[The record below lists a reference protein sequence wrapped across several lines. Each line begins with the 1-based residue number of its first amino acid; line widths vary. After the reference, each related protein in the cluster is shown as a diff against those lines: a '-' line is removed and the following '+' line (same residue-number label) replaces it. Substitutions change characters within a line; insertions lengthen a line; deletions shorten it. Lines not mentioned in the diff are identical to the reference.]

1 MVNTNYRAV
10 LLAGAMLTA
19 GAWSAMAALPD
30 PLYEGPVNYTGD
42 YVGSYSYNADTG
54 AMTIHGCG
62 SDIWGTSD
70 SFYYVYTTLE
80 EDTDFD
86 YVVKATD
93 LQGNSGD
100 DGWTKAGLMVR
111 ASVGYTWDPETGE
124 VNGLDME
131 GGARYFCVQ
140 TQRTSGS
147 SNSKWITQW
156 RPENDLSVTDDYSK
170 RYGNY
175 TWPQWLRLRKIGTT
189 YYGIVSSDGE
199 NWEKLWSE
207 DSSTWSEG
215 PLVPYE
221 GATPLAIGVFVTSH
235 NADSNDSTL
244 TAYDFQAFPQT
255 PVAFENAL
263 EDKEITAGTTYK
275 FEAKVS
281 GYNPFTYVWK
291 KDGKVIA
298 QGTELFANSFSYKIE
313 AAKISDSGTYSLE
326 VTNTANGQTTT
337 KTSSAKL
344 TVVTD
349 VKAPEILSAQAFE
362 NTVGI
367 TFNEAVDSASA
378 TQAANYTVAGKTV
391 TQVEQRTSDRVTLIL
406 NSKVNTGDSVDVTV
420 KNVADLSGNKITE
433 ATATAAA
440 DFALSV
446 TGKPFTAGYAEAMGG
461 DGFFINNQG
470 LVNWG
475 DYDEDTFVYKT
486 FTGDFDIRMRVLDQS
501 YTTQW
506 GRAGLQIRTALDNGK
521 AAPHSAYMEVHHTPM
536 KMMNWDDSIGG
547 YTEPV
552 DNIHGTEQDDYRF
565 AIDSN
570 YRANT
575 GGSTADSGHIFSFV
589 VDGVRTTVGNFY
601 LNDGEMWLRIGRVG
615 KVLNAYYGIKF
626 GGEISWTRINSQTI
640 NDLGTVAY
648 GGPHYGI
655 EGNNFGATAGLTN
668 EFKNPTTY
676 FFMSAAN
683 YEEGYLE
690 PVELLRSPVS
700 KNIKAPAPFSLTVT
714 ATGDP
719 LTYQWY
725 KDGKPIEGAI
735 FATYSVDPSKGS
747 DSGEYYCEVMNFG
760 SGAPNKGTSI
770 ISETATVVVEEDT
783 TAPTVT
789 GCSYY
794 AGDKSVTLTFSE
806 TLEATSATTPA
817 NYTVIAPDGKELA
830 INNLTL
836 SNNYKTAHF
845 YCDGL
850 EDGVA
855 YNVVLG
861 KITDPSGNEIAHND
875 VTFTTTVYLNG
886 AIANY
891 YNYSSDSYIDAIADF
906 ITTVSNGTAPS
917 EKISYDYLETPSAR
931 GDYYCVY
938 FKGLLVAPETGN
950 YRFAVCSDDY
960 SQLYLSTDATAAN
973 KVLVSEQTAWNNYR
987 GFDTGAGGS
996 AAPTQSGDIYLEAGK
1011 NYYFEAYMIEMS
1023 GGDNFSVA
1031 WSLPSQGP
1039 TRVPDNAT
1047 PISAA
1052 YVLNLEAEVNPAN
1065 TTLEIVSQPPA
1076 TVTAYEN
1083 GAVELPVV
1091 VNYSSDLGDVAPTY
1105 NWYVKNDNLT
1115 SGAWMP
1121 VSSVAFTD
1129 PASVSGANTS
1139 TLQFKKLQGWEH
1151 SGVYRLDMVLAGKT
1165 LSSQEI
1171 TLNVVSDTE
1180 APTAKVKGNNTMEN
1194 LTVEFSEVVSGLEDP
1209 SSYIIDGL
1217 SVLDVSYNEEMTIA
1231 FLQTTRQEEGKVYNV
1246 KFQNIFDTVGNM
1258 IPSNYSTSFTS
1269 FVWVPGYT
1277 LLECFDVE
1285 TLFVDLFDT
1294 IHWTPELNA
1303 YQVPAQAGKYVEI
1316 LKTTFDQDNC
1326 TERVSGYLV
1335 PAESGTYEFAGS
1347 CDDDFKLWI
1356 SPTESI
1362 YDMSDSV
1369 VCWEEGWNSS
1379 GERMYDWSGATGTYG
1394 TTPIDLQ
1401 AGQKYFFTVALREG
1415 TGGDFVSLTWRLL
1428 PNAMQANGTAPILTG
1443 NLLGMY
1449 IDGEACELTIT
1460 KQPEDVTGKAGDSVS
1475 VSVEAT
1481 TVNPLN
1487 APISYQ
1493 WYVNGQ
1499 PVDGATAAT
1508 LTFTLTPEMNGALG
1522 YCELSIPGKTVKT
1535 HEAKIT
1541 VEADSEQVYPMSAS
1555 GVNNT
1560 VVVAF
1565 DKPVDPE
1572 SATNIANYT
1581 VTGATVESAAMHAN
1595 SENVVELKVSGEL
1608 NDIILVTVSNVKNL
1622 SGLPMSA
1629 PVMIEGG
1636 YCDMGYT
1643 ILNPSGAATAYA
1655 TVELDG
1661 SYTLYAG
1668 GGDYWNDTEYGCL
1681 YLYEEVEGDF
1691 DVVLCVE
1698 SIENNNVWS
1707 KAGLAFRAT
1716 LDGNSPH
1723 VSMLATPERVQMTYR
1738 PTAGAASLEDSTV
1751 RNYGSVT
1758 YPSNWIRLKRVG
1770 GLFTAYRSL
1779 DGNYWTYVGEANEDK
1794 VQLPAAG
1801 YLGIVYSTQDQDNY
1815 HTAVVSGYN
1824 SQYVAP
1830 ALPTPDP
1837 SDYTFTMVGYQDG
1850 GVEGFYD
1857 YDAETGMFS
1866 VWGCGS
1872 DVWGT
1877 EDHFSFLYRPAPEGD
1892 FSLTVKLNNF
1902 PASSN
1907 EWAKAGLMV
1916 RESAAD
1922 GTFPNNSRYV
1932 AMHSQRPYSPGNTS
1946 YRSAWRPTIGLN
1958 VDDAHSMSG
1967 PTYSYPCW
1975 MRLSREGTATRGYIS
1990 YDGINWEQYL
2000 ETYTGEWLDGDLGT
2014 DLPLYI
2020 GMFVTSHTTESS
2032 DACAYFSD
2040 VTFVGGD
2047 VPPPVSDL
2055 ELTYSVEGDE
2065 LVLRW
2070 EAASGASLEVAPTAD
2085 SVNWTIIHGELV
2097 GGAYQAR
2104 VPMTDA
2110 EAYYRL
2116 VK

>member
-1 MVNTNYRAV
+1 
-10 LLAGAMLTA
+10 MLTA

-30 PLYEGPVNYTGD
+30 PLYQSPVNYTGD
-42 YVGSYSYNADTG
+42 YVGSYSFNADTG

-80 EDTDFD
+80 QDTDFD
-86 YVVKATD
+86 YVVKATN
-93 LQGNSGD
+93 LLGNSGD

-111 ASVGYTWDPETGE
+111 ESVGYTYDETTWE
-124 VNGLDME
+124 PNGLDMK

-156 RPENDLSVTDDYSK
+156 RPEEDLNVTDDYSK

-207 DSSTWSEG
+207 DSGNWSEG
-215 PLVPYE
+215 PLAPIE
-221 GATPLAIGVFVTSH
+221 GASPLAIGVFVTAH
-235 NADSNDSTL
+235 NASSNDSEL

-263 EDKEITAGTTYK
+263 EDEEITAGTTYK

-298 QGTELFANSFSYKIE
+298 QGTELFANSFSYKID

-349 VKAPEILSAQAFE
+349 VKAPEIESVQAFE

-406 NSKVNTGDSVDVTV
+406 NSKVNTGASVDVTV

-433 ATATAAA
+433 VTATATA

-446 TGKPFTAGYAEAMGG
+446 TGKPFTPGYAEAMGG

-486 FTGDFDIRMRVLDQS
+486 FTGDFDMRMRVLDQS

-521 AAPHSAYMEVHHTPM
+521 AAPHSAYMEIHHTPM
-536 KMMNWDDSIGG
+536 KMMDWSDSLGG
-547 YTEPV
+547 YTDPY
-552 DNIHGTEQDDYRF
+552 DNIHGVEQDDYRF

-575 GGSTADSGHIFSFV
+575 GGTTGDSGHILSFV
-589 VDGVRTTVGNFY
+589 VDGVRTTPGNLY

-615 KVLNAYYGIKF
+615 KVINAYYGIKS
-626 GGEISWTRINSQTI
+626 GGEVSWTRINSQTL

-648 GGPHYGI
+648 AGPHYGI

-690 PVELLRSPVS
+690 PVALQRSPVS
-700 KNIKAPAPFSLTVT
+700 KSIKAPAPFSLTVT

-760 SGAPNKGTSI
+760 SGAPDKGTSV
-770 ISETATVVVEEDT
+770 ISETVTVTVEEDT

-789 GCSYY
+789 SCSYY

-806 TLEATSATTPA
+806 TLEATSAATPA
-817 NYTVIAPDGKELA
+817 NYTVVAPDGKELA
-830 INNLTL
+830 INNLTI
-836 SNNYKTAHF
+836 SNNNKTAHF

-850 EDGVA
+850 ENGVN
-855 YNVVLG
+855 YNIAFG
-861 KITDPSGNEIAHND
+861 KITDPSGNEISHAD

-891 YNYSSDSYIDAIADF
+891 YNYDSDPGALADF
-906 ITTVSNGTAPS
+906 ITTVANGTAPS
-917 EKISYDYLETPSAR
+917 EKISYDYLEIPTNVK
-931 GDYYCVY
+931 DHFCVY
-938 FKGLLVAPETGN
+938 FKGLLIAPETGN
-950 YRFAVCSDDY
+950 YRFAVSSDDY

-973 KVLVSEQTAWNNYR
+973 KTLVAEQTSWCNTR
-987 GFDTGAGGS
+987 GFDTGNGGT
-996 AAPTQSGDIYLEAGK
+996 APTQSGDIYLEAGK
-1011 NYYFEAYMIEMS
+1011 NYYFEAYMLENE
-1023 GGDNFSVA
+1023 GGDNFAVA

-1039 TRVPDNAT
+1039 TRVPDDAT

-1083 GAVELPVV
+1083 GAASLPVV
-1091 VNYSSDLGDVAPTY
+1091 VNYTSDLGDVAPKYT
-1105 NWYVKNDNLT
+1105 WYLKNDTLT
-1115 SGAWMP
+1115 GGAWLP
-1121 VSSVAFTD
+1121 VNSVTFTEST
-1129 PASVSGANTS
+1129 SVSGANTS
-1139 TLQFKKLQGWEH
+1139 TLQFRNLQGWEH

-1171 TLNVVSDTE
+1171 TLNVVTDTD
-1180 APTAKVKGNNTMEN
+1180 APTAKITGNNTMEN
-1194 LTVEFSEVVSGLEDP
+1194 ITVEFSEVVAGLDDP
-1209 SSYIIDGL
+1209 SNYIIDGL
-1217 SVLDVSYNEEMTIA
+1217 TVLNATANETMTVA
-1231 FLQTTRQEEGKVYNV
+1231 FLQTTRQEESKVYNV
-1246 KFQNIFDTVGNM
+1246 KFQNIYDNAGNM
-1258 IPSNYSTSFTS
+1258 IPSNYSASFTS

-1277 LLECFDVE
+1277 LLECFEVE
-1285 TLFVDLFDT
+1285 TPAVDLYDVVF
-1294 IHWTPELNA
+1294 WTPALNP
-1303 YQVPAQAGKYVEI
+1303 YQEDPSTKTIVLPQAGKYVEI

-1326 TERVSGYLV
+1326 TERVSGYIV

-1362 YDMSDSV
+1362 YDMSDDV
-1369 VCWEEGWNSS
+1369 VCWEEGWNSA
-1379 GERMYDWSGATGTYG
+1379 GERVYDWKNADGNLVNHGTN
-1394 TTPIDLQ
+1394 PIDLQ
-1401 AGQKYFFTVALREG
+1401 AGQKYFFTAALREG
-1415 TGGDFVSLTWRLL
+1415 GGGDFVSLTWRLL
-1428 PNAMQANGTAPILTG
+1428 PNPMQANGTAPILTG
-1443 NLLGMY
+1443 DLLGMY
-1449 IDGEACELTIT
+1449 IDGDACVLTIT
-1460 KQPEDVTGKAGDSVS
+1460 KQPEDITAKAGDSVS
-1475 VSVEAT
+1475 VAVEAT
-1481 TVNPLN
+1481 TSNPLN

-1493 WYVNGQ
+1493 WYLNGQ
-1499 PVDGATAAT
+1499 PVDGATAAA
-1508 LTFTLTPEMNGALG
+1508 LTFTLTPEMNGATG
-1522 YCELSIPGKTVKT
+1522 YCELSIPGKTVKS

-1541 VEADSEQVYPMSAS
+1541 VEADSEQVYPVAVS
-1555 GVNNT
+1555 GVDNT

-1572 SATNIANYT
+1572 SATTIANYT
-1581 VTGATVESAAMHAN
+1581 VAGAIVESAAMHAN

-1608 NDIILVTVSNVKNL
+1608 GDIIVVTIGSVKNL

-1629 PVMIEGG
+1629 PVTLEGG
-1636 YCDMGYT
+1636 YCSMDYT
-1643 ILNPSGAATAYA
+1643 VLNPDGAATAYA
-1655 TVELDG
+1655 TVGTDG
-1661 SYTLYAG
+1661 TYTLHGG
-1668 GGDYWNDTEYGCL
+1668 GGDYWGKTEVGCL
-1681 YLYEEVEGDF
+1681 FLYEEVEGDF

-1698 SIENNNVWS
+1698 GIENNNQWS
-1707 KAGLAFRAT
+1707 KAGLAFRST
-1716 LDGNSPH
+1716 LDANSTH
-1723 VSMLATPERVQMTYR
+1723 ASMLATPVRVQMTYR
-1738 PTAGAASLEDSTV
+1738 PTAGADSLEDSTD
-1751 RNYGSVT
+1751 RNYDSVT

-1770 GLFTAYRSL
+1770 NLFTAYRSL
-1779 DGNYWTYVGEANEDK
+1779 DGNYWTYVGEVTEAMA
-1794 VQLPAAG
+1794 QLPAAG

-1815 HTAVVSGYN
+1815 HTAVVSNYN

-1837 SDYTFTMVGYQDG
+1837 SDYTFTMVGYEDG

-1872 DVWGT
+1872 DIWGT
-1877 EDHFSFLYRPAPEGD
+1877 NDHFSFLYRPVPAGD
-1892 FSLTVKLNNF
+1892 FSLTVKLNDF
-1902 PASSN
+1902 PATSN
-1907 EWAKAGLMV
+1907 GWAKAGLMV

-1922 GTFPNNSRYV
+1922 GTFPNDSRYV
-1932 AMHSQRPYSPGNTS
+1932 VMHSQRAYNTS
-1946 YRSAWRPTIGLN
+1946 NGQFRSAWRPTIGLN

-1967 PTYSYPCW
+1967 PNYSYPCW

-2014 DLPLYI
+2014 ELPLYI
-2020 GMFVTSHTTESS
+2020 GMFVTSHDMNSS

-2047 VPPPVSDL
+2047 VPPPVGDL
-2055 ELTYSVEGDE
+2055 ELSYSIEGDN

-2085 SVNWTIIHGELV
+2085 SANWTILQGEFV

-2104 VPMTDA
+2104 VPMTDDA
-2110 EAYYRL
+2110 AYYRL

>member
-1 MVNTNYRAV
+1 
-10 LLAGAMLTA
+10 MLTA
-19 GAWSAMAALPD
+19 GALSAMAALPD
-30 PLYEGPVNYTGD
+30 PLYEGPVNYTGSAN
-42 YVGSYSYNADTG
+42 GSFSYDEGTG
-54 AMTIHGCG
+54 QMTVVGCG
-62 SDIWGTSD
+62 ADIWGTSD
-70 SFYYVYTTLE
+70 SFYYVYTAVE

-86 YVVKATD
+86 YVIKATS
-93 LQGNSGD
+93 LLGESNS
-100 DGWTKAGLMVR
+100 WMKAGLMAR
-111 ASVGYTWDPETGE
+111 QSMGYTYDETTWDP
-124 VNGLDME
+124 NGLDIE

-140 TQRTSGS
+140 TQKTSGS
-147 SNSKWITQW
+147 SNTKWITQW
-156 RPENDLSVTDDYSK
+156 RPTEDQDVNDNTSK

-175 TWPQWLRLRKIGTT
+175 TWPQWLRLRKVGHT
-189 YYGIVSSDGE
+189 YYGIVSSDGI

-207 DSSTWSEG
+207 DTDTWEEG
-215 PLVPYE
+215 PLVPIE
-221 GATPLAIGVFVTSH
+221 GAMPLAVGVFVTSH
-235 NADSNDSTL
+235 NADSNDSIL

-263 EDKEITAGTTYK
+263 EDEEITAGTTYK

-313 AAKISDSGTYSLE
+313 AAKLSDSGTYTLE

-349 VKAPEILSAQAFE
+349 VKAPEIESVQAFE

-367 TFNEAVDSASA
+367 TFNEAVDSTSA

-406 NSKVNTGDSVDVTV
+406 NSKVSTGASVDVTV

-433 ATATAAA
+433 ATATATA

-446 TGKPFTAGYAEAMGG
+446 TGKPFTPGYAEAMGG

-506 GRAGLQIRTALDNGK
+506 ARAGLEIRTALDNGK
-521 AAPHSAYMEVHHTPM
+521 AAPHSAYMEIHHCPM
-536 KMMNWDDSIGG
+536 KMMDWDDNLGG
-547 YTEPV
+547 YTEPY
-552 DNIHGTEQDDYRF
+552 DNIHGLEQDDYRY
-565 AIDSN
+565 AVESN
-570 YRANT
+570 ARLANNGGT
-575 GGSTADSGHIFSFV
+575 GGYGNTRSII
-589 VDGVRTTVGNFY
+589 VDGVRTSLGDFY
-601 LNDGEMWLRIGRVG
+601 LNDGEAWLRIGRVG
-615 KVLNAYYGIKF
+615 KVINAYYGIKS
-626 GGEISWTRINSQTI
+626 GGEISWTRINSQTL

-648 GGPHYGI
+648 AGPHYGI

-690 PVELLRSPVS
+690 PVALQRSPVS

-735 FATYSVDPSKGS
+735 FATYTVDPSKGS
-747 DSGEYYCEVMNFG
+747 DSGEYYCEIMNFG
-760 SGAPNKGTSI
+760 SGAPDKGTSV

-789 GCSYY
+789 SCSYY
-794 AGDKSVTLTFSE
+794 PGDKSVTLTFSE
-806 TLEATSATTPA
+806 TMDATSTGTLS
-817 NYTVIAPDGKELA
+817 NYTVVAPDGKELA

-845 YCDGL
+845 YCEGL
-850 EDGVA
+850 EDGVV
-855 YNVVLG
+855 YNVKLG
-861 KITDPSGNEIAHND
+861 KITDPSGNEVVHTD
-875 VTFTTTVYLNG
+875 VTFTTTVYMNG
-886 AIANY
+886 ITMNY
-891 YNYSSDSYIDAIADF
+891 YNYDSGSMLGSLADF
-906 ITTVSNGTAPS
+906 VTVVGNGTAPS
-917 EKISYDYLETPSAR
+917 EKITRDYLEIQSAR
-931 GDYYCVY
+931 GDYYCV
-938 FKGLLVAPETGN
+938 FVKGLLIAPETGN
-950 YRFAVCSDDY
+950 YRFAVASDDQ
-960 SQLYLSTDATAAN
+960 SQLYLSTDASPAN
-973 KVLVSEQTAWNNYR
+973 KTLVAEEPSWCNSR
-987 GFDTGAGGS
+987 GFDTGAGGNE
-996 AAPTQSGDIYLEAGK
+996 APTQSGDIYLEAGK
-1011 NYYFEAYMIEMS
+1011 YYYFEGYMREND
-1023 GGDNFSVA
+1023 GGDNFAIA

-1052 YVLNLEAEVNPAN
+1052 YVLNLDVEVNPAN
-1065 TTLEIVSQPPA
+1065 TILEIVSQPPA

-1083 GAVELPVV
+1083 GAASLPVV
-1091 VNYSSDLGDVAPTY
+1091 VNYSSDLGDVAPSY
-1105 NWYVKNDNLT
+1105 NWYVKNDLT
-1115 SGAWMP
+1115 ADVWMP
-1121 VSSVAFTD
+1121 VSAVEFSEPT
-1129 PASVSGANTS
+1129 SVSGANTS
-1139 TLQFKKLQGWEH
+1139 TLQFKNLVGWEH

-1171 TLNVVSDTE
+1171 TLNVIIDTE

-1194 LTVEFSEVVSGLEDP
+1194 ITVEFSEVVYGLDDPSNYIISGLT
-1209 SSYIIDGL
+1209 
-1217 SVLDVSYNEEMTIA
+1217 VLAATANDTMDVA

-1246 KFQNIFDTVGNM
+1246 KFQNISDSVGNT
-1258 IPSNYSTSFTS
+1258 IPSNYSASFTS

-1285 TLFVDLFDT
+1285 TAAADLFDT

-1356 SPTESI
+1356 SPTESV
-1362 YDMSDSV
+1362 YDMSDDV

-1379 GERMYDWSGATGTYG
+1379 GERIYDWTGATGTYG

-1460 KQPEDVTGKAGDSVS
+1460 KQPEDITGKAGDTVS
-1475 VSVEAT
+1475 ASVEAT

-1493 WYVNGQ
+1493 WYLNGQ

-1522 YCELSIPGKTVKT
+1522 YCELSIPGKTVKS

-1541 VEADSEQVYPMSAS
+1541 VEADSEQVYPVTVS
-1555 GVNNT
+1555 GVDNT

-1565 DKPVDPE
+1565 DKPVDTE
-1572 SATNIANYT
+1572 SATTIANYT
-1581 VTGATVESAAMHAN
+1581 VAGAIVESAAMHAN

-1608 NDIILVTVSNVKNL
+1608 GDVIVVTVGSVKNL

-1629 PVMIEGG
+1629 PVTLEGG
-1636 YCDMGYT
+1636 YCSMDYT
-1643 ILNPSGAATAYA
+1643 VLNPSGAATAYA
-1655 TVELDG
+1655 TVGLDG
-1661 SYTLYAG
+1661 TYTLHAG
-1668 GGDYWNDTEYGCL
+1668 GGDYWGKSEVGCL
-1681 YLYEEVEGDF
+1681 FLYEEVEGDF

-1698 SIENNNVWS
+1698 DIENNNQWS

-1716 LDGNSPH
+1716 LDANSPH
-1723 VSMLATPERVQMTYR
+1723 ASMLATPVRVQMTYR
-1738 PTAGAASLEDSTV
+1738 PTAGADSLEDSTI
-1751 RNYGSVT
+1751 RNYGDVT
-1758 YPSNWIRLKRVG
+1758 FPSNWIRLKCVG
-1770 GLFTAYRSL
+1770 NLFTAYRSL
-1779 DGNYWTYVGEANEDK
+1779 DGNYWTYVGEVTEAK
-1794 VQLPAAG
+1794 AQLPAAG

-1815 HTAVVSGYN
+1815 HTAIVSGYN

-1857 YDAETGMFS
+1857 YDAETGEFS

-1872 DVWGT
+1872 DIWGT
-1877 EDHFSFLYRPAPEGD
+1877 EDHFSFLYRPVPAGD
-1892 FSLTVKLNNF
+1892 FSLTVKLNDF
-1902 PASSN
+1902 PATSN
-1907 EWAKAGLMV
+1907 GWAKAGLMV

-1922 GTFPNNSRYV
+1922 GTFPNDSRYV
-1932 AMHSQRPYSPGNTS
+1932 VMHSQRAYNTS
-1946 YRSAWRPTIGLN
+1946 NGQFRSAWRPTIGLN

-1967 PTYSYPCW
+1967 PNYSYPCW

-2014 DLPLYI
+2014 ELPLYI
-2020 GMFVTSHTTESS
+2020 GMFVTSHDQNSS

-2055 ELTYSVEGDE
+2055 ELSYSIEGDN

-2070 EAASGASLEVAPTAD
+2070 EAATGASLEVAPTAD
-2085 SVNWTIIHGELV
+2085 SASWTVLQGELV
-2097 GGAYQAR
+2097 GGAYQCS
-2104 VPMTDA
+2104 VPMS
-2110 EAYYRL
+2110 EAAGFYRL

>member
-1 MVNTNYRAV
+1 
-10 LLAGAMLTA
+10 MLTA
-19 GAWSAMAALPD
+19 GALSAMAALPD
-30 PLYEGPVNYTGD
+30 PLYEGPVNYTGSAN
-42 YVGSYSYNADTG
+42 GSFSYNEGTG
-54 AMTIHGCG
+54 EITVHGCG

-70 SFYYVYTTLE
+70 SFYYVYTAVET
-80 EDTDFD
+80 DTDFD
-86 YVVKATD
+86 YVIKATNFA
-93 LQGNSGD
+93 GESNE
-100 DGWTKAGLMVR
+100 WMKAGLMAR
-111 ASVGYTWDPETGE
+111 ASIGYTWDPETGE

-140 TQRTSGS
+140 TQKTSGS
-147 SNSKWITQW
+147 ANTKWITQW
-156 RPENDLSVTDDYSK
+156 RPTVDQDVNDNTSK

-175 TWPQWLRLRKIGTT
+175 TWPQWLRLRKIGHT

-207 DSSTWSEG
+207 DSDTWEEG

-221 GATPLAIGVFVTSH
+221 GATPLAVGLFVTSH
-235 NADSNDSTL
+235 NADSNDAIL

-255 PVAFENAL
+255 PVAFEHAP

-275 FEAKVS
+275 LEAKVS

-313 AAKISDSGTYSLE
+313 GAKLSDSGTYTLE

-337 KTSSAKL
+337 KTASAKL

-349 VKAPEILSAQAFE
+349 VKAPEILSVQAFE

-367 TFNEAVDSASA
+367 TFNETVDSASA
-378 TQAANYTVAGKTV
+378 TQAANYAVSGKTV
-391 TQVEQRTSDRVTLIL
+391 TQVEQRTGDRVTLIL
-406 NSKVNTGDSVDVTV
+406 NSKVDTGATVDVTV

-433 ATATAAA
+433 TTATAAA
-440 DFALSV
+440 NFALSI
-446 TGKPFTAGYAEAMGG
+446 TGKPFTPGYAEAMGG

-470 LVNWG
+470 LMNWG
-475 DYDEDTFVYKT
+475 NYDEDTFVYKT
-486 FTGDFDIRMRVLDQS
+486 FTGDFDIRMRILDQS

-506 GRAGLQIRTALDNGK
+506 ARAGLQIRTALDAGK
-521 AAPHSAYMEVHHTPM
+521 AAPHSAYMEIHHCPM
-536 KMMNWDDSIGG
+536 KVMSWDDATAS
-547 YTEPV
+547 YTDPV
-552 DNIHGTEQDDYRF
+552 ENIHGLEQDDYRY
-565 AIDSN
+565 AIESN
-570 YRANT
+570 ARLANNGDT
-575 GGSTADSGHIFSFV
+575 GGYGNTRSFI
-589 VDGVRTTVGNFY
+589 VDGVRTTPGDFY

-615 KVLNAYYGIKF
+615 KVINAYYGIKS
-626 GGEISWTRINSQTI
+626 GGQIDWTRINSQTI
-640 NDLGTVAY
+640 NDLGAVAY
-648 GGPHYGI
+648 AGPHYGV
-655 EGNNFGATAGLTN
+655 EGKNFIDPTTASLTN
-668 EFKNPTTY
+668 EFKNPTSY

-690 PVELLRSPVS
+690 PVALQRSPVS

-719 LTYQWY
+719 ITYQWY
-725 KDGKPIEGAI
+725 KDGQPIEGAI
-735 FATYSVDPSKGS
+735 FATYTVDPSKAS
-747 DSGEYYCEVMNFG
+747 DSGVYYCEIMNFG
-760 SGAPNKGTSI
+760 SGAPDKGTSV
-770 ISETATVVVEEDT
+770 ISESATVVVEEDT
-783 TAPTVT
+783 TAPYVT

-794 AGDKSVTLTFSE
+794 PGDKAVTLTFSE
-806 TLEATSATTPA
+806 TMDATSVNTAA
-817 NYTVIAPDGKELA
+817 NYTVVDPNGKEMP
-830 INNLTL
+830 INSLTV

-845 YCDGL
+845 YCNGL
-850 EDGVA
+850 EDGVV

-861 KITDPSGNEIAHND
+861 KITDPSGNEVTHTD
-875 VTFTTTVYLNG
+875 VTFTTTVYMNG
-886 AIANY
+886 IIMNY
-891 YNYSSDSYIDAIADF
+891 YNYASDTMLGSLDDF
-906 ITTVSNGTAPS
+906 ITTVGNGTAPS
-917 EKISYDYLETPSAR
+917 EKIAFDYLEIPSAR
-931 GDYYCVY
+931 GDYYCV
-938 FKGLLVAPETGN
+938 FVKGLLVPPETGN
-950 YRFAVCSDDY
+950 YRFAVASDDQ
-960 SQLYLSTDATAAN
+960 SRLYLSTDASPAN
-973 KVLVSEQTAWNNYR
+973 KTLVAEEPSWCNSR
-987 GFDTGAGGS
+987 GFDTGAGGNE
-996 AAPTQSGDIYLEAGK
+996 APTQSGDIYLEAGK
-1011 NYYFEAYMIEMS
+1011 YYYFEGYMREAT
-1023 GGDNFSVA
+1023 GGDNFAIA

-1039 TRVPDNAT
+1039 TRIPDQAT
-1047 PISAA
+1047 PISSA
-1052 YVLNLEAEVNPAN
+1052 YVLDVDVEVNPSN
-1065 TTLEIVSQPPA
+1065 TVLEIVSQPPA

-1083 GAVELPVV
+1083 GAATLPVEV
-1091 VNYSSDLGDVAPTY
+1091 KYSSDLGDVAPSYT
-1105 NWYVKNDNLT
+1105 WYVKNDL
-1115 SGAWMP
+1115 SMSAWMP

-1129 PASVSGANTS
+1129 PTSVSGANTS
-1139 TLQFKKLQGWEH
+1139 TLQFKNLQGWEH
-1151 SGVYRLDMVLAGKT
+1151 SGIYRLDMVLAGKS

-1194 LTVEFSEVVSGLEDP
+1194 LTVEFSEVVSGLDDP

-1217 SVLDVSYNEEMTIA
+1217 TVLNATADETMTIA

-1246 KFQNIFDTVGNM
+1246 KFQNIFDSVGNM
-1258 IPSNYSTSFTS
+1258 IPASYAASFTS

-1277 LLECFDVE
+1277 LLECFDEEAAVA
-1285 TLFVDLFDT
+1285 DLYDAVF
-1294 IHWTPELNA
+1294 WTPELNA
-1303 YQVPAQAGKYVEI
+1303 YQLPPQVANYVEI
-1316 LKTTFDQDNC
+1316 TSSTFNQDNC

-1369 VCWEEGWNSS
+1369 VCWEQGWNPN
-1379 GERMYDWSGATGTYG
+1379 GERVYDWSGASGTYG

-1401 AGQKYFFTVALREG
+1401 AGQKYFFTVALHEAG
-1415 TGGDFVSLTWRLL
+1415 GGDFVSLTWRLL
-1428 PNAMQANGTAPILTG
+1428 PNPMQANKTAPILTG
-1443 NLLGMY
+1443 DLLGMY
-1449 IDGEACELTIT
+1449 VDGDACQLTIT
-1460 KQPEDVTGKAGDSVS
+1460 KQPEDVSGKAGDSVR

-1493 WYVNGQ
+1493 WYLNDQ
-1499 PVDGATAAT
+1499 PVDGATAAAM
-1508 LTFTLTPEMNGALG
+1508 TFTLTPEMNGALA
-1522 YCELSIPGKTVKT
+1522 YCALTIPGKTANT

-1541 VEADSEQVYPMSAS
+1541 VEADSEQVYPVSVS

-1572 SATNIANYT
+1572 SATNIANYI
-1581 VTGATVESAAMHAN
+1581 VAGATVESAAMHAN
-1595 SENVVELKVSGEL
+1595 SENVVELKVSGDL

-1629 PVMIEGG
+1629 PVTLEGG
-1636 YCDMGYT
+1636 YCGMDYT
-1643 ILNPSGAATAYA
+1643 VLNPSGAATAYA
-1655 TVELDG
+1655 TVGTDG
-1661 SYTLYAG
+1661 TYTLHAG
-1668 GGDYWNDTEYGCL
+1668 GGDYWGNSEVGCL
-1681 YLYEEVEGDF
+1681 FLYEEVEGDF

-1698 SIENNNVWS
+1698 DIENNNVWS

-1716 LDGNSPH
+1716 LDANSPH
-1723 VSMLATPERVQMTYR
+1723 ASMLATPVRVQMTYR
-1738 PTAGAASLEDSTV
+1738 PTAGETSLEDSTI
-1751 RNYGSVT
+1751 RNYGDVT

-1770 GLFTAYRSL
+1770 NLFTAYRSL
-1779 DGNYWTYVGEANEDK
+1779 DGNYWTYVGEVTEAK
-1794 VQLPAAG
+1794 AQLPAAG

-1892 FSLTVKLNNF
+1892 FSLTVKLNDF
-1902 PASSN
+1902 PATSN
-1907 EWAKAGLMV
+1907 GWAKAGLMV

-1922 GTFPNNSRYV
+1922 GVTFPNDSRYV
-1932 AMHSQRPYSPGNTS
+1932 VMHSQRAYNTS
-1946 YRSAWRPTIGLN
+1946 NGDFRSAWRPTIGLN

-1967 PTYSYPCW
+1967 PAYRYPCW
-1975 MRLSREGTATRGYIS
+1975 MRLAREGTATRGYIS
-1990 YDGINWEQYL
+1990 YDGVNWEQYL

-2020 GMFVTSHTTESS
+2020 GMFVTSHDQNSS

-2047 VPPPVSDL
+2047 VPPPVTDL
-2055 ELTYSVEGDE
+2055 ELAYSIEGED

-2070 EAASGASLEVAPTAD
+2070 EAATGASLEVAPTAD
-2085 SVNWTIIHGELV
+2085 SANWTIIEGELV

-2104 VPMTDA
+2104 VPMA
-2110 EAYYRL
+2110 QAAGFYRL